1 MSMSPQYIIYLITN
15 IFLGGCVLQEMD
27 GRLVKMMR
35 KEHAVIWSLSKRPD
49 LEMGELRR
57 QRFLC
62 DEK

>member
-1 MSMSPQYIIYLITN
+1 M
-15 IFLGGCVLQEMD
+15 LQEMD
-27 GRLVKMMR
+27 GRPVKMMR
-35 KEHAVIWSLSKRPD
+35 QEHAVIWSLSKRPD